1 MTLEDV
7 LGCVLV
13 LGWNGYLIYKW
24 KSNDK
29 KEEARKR
36 DTEILG
42 DVNDRPSKHNTTRQ
56 QIWMERRYT
65 KPTNQLST
73 TYP

>member
-7 LGCVLV
+7 IGCFIVLA
-13 LGWNGYLIYKW
+13 WNGYLIYKW
-24 KSNDK
+24 LSNDK
-29 KEEARKR
+29 KEKTHKR

-56 QIWMERRYT
+56 
-65 KPTNQLST
+65 
-73 TYP
+73 

>member
-1 MTLEDV
+1 MILEDV
-7 LGCVLV
+7 LGCFLV
-13 LGWNGYLIYKW
+13 LAWNGYLIYKW

-56 QIWMERRYT
+56 
-65 KPTNQLST
+65 
-73 TYP
+73 